1 MSGASGSPSGPHG
14 VVVVDKPAGMTSH
27 DVVARMRRIARTR
40 KVGHAGTLDPMATGV
55 LVLGLGKATRLL
67 GHLTLTEKEY
77 TTTIRLGQNTSTE
90 DSEGEPLDG
99 APAVGVSDAAIHAAV
114 TPLIGEIQQVP
125 PRVSA
130 IKVGG
135 KRSYAAARAGE
146 DLELSARTVT
156 VTAFGVDGIHRH
168 PDTGFVDVEA
178 RVRCSSGT
186 YIRSLAR
193 DLGAALDVGGHLT
206 ALRRTRVG
214 PYTLDGA
221 RRLEELEEE
230 FLFTPLAQA
239 VADTFPVHTVE
250 TDEVHKVA
258 NGNRIPAAEGVSA
271 PTSGDGHGMIGLFSP
286 DGEVLALA
294 EQRPGGTQPVVVF
307 A

>member
-1 MSGASGSPSGPHG
+1 
-14 VVVVDKPAGMTSH
+14 MTSH
-27 DVVARMRRIARTR
+27 DVVARVRRIARTR

-77 TTTIRLGQNTSTE
+77 TTTVRLGQNTSTE
-90 DSEGEPLDG
+90 DAEGEPLDG
-99 APAVGVSDAAIHAAV
+99 APAVGVPDDAIHAAV
-114 TPLIGEIQQVP
+114 ASLTGEIQQVP

-156 VTAFGVDGIHRH
+156 VADFVVDGVHRH
-168 PDTGFVDVEA
+168 PDTGFVDVDA

-186 YIRSLAR
+186 YVRSLAR
-193 DLGAALDVGGHLT
+193 DLGAALEVGGHLT

-221 RRLEELEEE
+221 RRLEELEEV
-230 FLFTPLAQA
+230 FHHTPLAQA
-239 VADTFPVHTVE
+239 VADAFPVRTVE
-250 TDEVHKVA
+250 PDQVRKVA
-258 NGNRIPAAEGVSA
+258 HGNRIPASVGVSPPA
-271 PTSGDGHGMIGLFSP
+271 EGDGHGMIGLFSP